1 MDMELIVWG
10 ALLVLFVVVEGI
22 TAQLVTIWFAA
33 GALAALIAQMCGA
46 KLWLQITL
54 FIVVSVI
61 TLLATRPLVKK
72 YIKTHAEPTNL
83 DRCVGTVAVVTA
95 EINNIEGTGEVKADG
110 KLWTARSL
118 NGEVIPAGETVTVHS
133 IDGVK
138 LIVNL

>member
-10 ALLVLFVVVEGI
+10 ALLVLFIIVEGL
-22 TAQLVTIWFAA
+22 TAGLVTIWFAA
-33 GALAALIAQMCGA
+33 GALVALIAQLCGA

-72 YIKTHAEPTNL
+72 YIKTHVEPTNL
-83 DRCVGTVAVVTA
+83 DRCIGTTAVVTT

-118 NGEVIPAGETVTVHS
+118 NGEVIPAGKQVNVHS

-138 LIVNL
+138 LIVNQ